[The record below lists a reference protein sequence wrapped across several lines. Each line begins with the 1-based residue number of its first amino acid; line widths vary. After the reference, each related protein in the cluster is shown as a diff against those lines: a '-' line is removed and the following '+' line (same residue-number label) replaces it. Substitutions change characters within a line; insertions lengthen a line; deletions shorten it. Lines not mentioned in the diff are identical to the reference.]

1 MYFYMMIVVAFAQ
14 NAIQIQNGLD
24 AKRLDG
30 IN

>member
-1 MYFYMMIVVAFAQ
+1 MMIVVAFAQ